1 MRRNRMGYDL
11 MEVLQMLKFTLCNHR
26 VLDFSV
32 GITKE
37 AEIFCLEELSD
48 DVFCDAVDTSSMF

>member
-1 MRRNRMGYDL
+1 
-11 MEVLQMLKFTLCNHR
+11 MEALQMLKFILCNHQ

-37 AEIFCLEELSD
+37 AENFHLEELSD
-48 DVFCDAVDTSSMF
+48 DVFHDAVDMSSMF

>member
-1 MRRNRMGYDL
+1 
-11 MEVLQMLKFTLCNHR
+11 MEALQMLKFTLRNHR

-32 GITKE
+32 GIMKE

-48 DVFCDAVDTSSMF
+48 DVFRDAVDTSSMF

>member
-1 MRRNRMGYDL
+1 
-11 MEVLQMLKFTLCNHR
+11 MLKFTLHNHQ

-37 AEIFCLEELSD
+37 AEIFYLEELSD

>member
-1 MRRNRMGYDL
+1 
-11 MEVLQMLKFTLCNHR
+11 MLKFTLRNHR

-37 AEIFCLEELSD
+37 AKIFRLEELSD
-48 DVFCDAVDTSSMF
+48 DVFRDAVDMSSMF

>member
-1 MRRNRMGYDL
+1 MCHNRMGYDL
-11 MEVLQMLKFTLCNHR
+11 MEVLQMLKFTLCNHQ

-32 GITKE
+32 GITKV

-48 DVFCDAVDTSSMF
+48 DVFHDAVDTSSIF